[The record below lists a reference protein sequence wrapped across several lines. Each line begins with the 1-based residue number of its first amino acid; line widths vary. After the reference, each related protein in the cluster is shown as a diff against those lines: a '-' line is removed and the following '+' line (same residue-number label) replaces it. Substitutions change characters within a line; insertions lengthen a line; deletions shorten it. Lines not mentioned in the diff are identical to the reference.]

1 MNISFVCLGN
11 ICRSPTAEA
20 VMRHL
25 VAREGFEGRVRI
37 ESAGTGSWH
46 VGHPPDARSREEAL
60 RRGITMGG
68 VARRFEVSDFH
79 RLDLI
84 LAMDHQN
91 AADLVAL
98 APDEGSRE
106 KVRLLRV
113 FDRAL
118 GAEADLAVPDPYY
131 GGPDGFADVFDM
143 VEAACAGLL
152 DHIAGRLPP
161 AS

>member
-11 ICRSPTAEA
+11 ICRSPTAAA

-25 VAREGFEGRVRI
+25 VAREGLEGRVRI

-46 VGHPPDARSREEAL
+46 AGHPPDARAREEAL

-68 VARRFEVSDFH
+68 VARQFEVADFH

-98 APDEGSRE
+98 APDGGARE

-113 FDRAL
+113 FDPGL
-118 GAEADLAVPDPYY
+118 GAGVDLAVPDPYY
-131 GGPDGFADVFDM
+131 GGPDGFAEVFDM

-152 DHIAGRLPP
+152 EHIADRLPP
-161 AS
+161 AP